1 MISAHI
7 LNKIRHLML
16 IAFPDC
22 LGISRWSQ
30 KFWETLGTRPHPKG
44 AGTPNVPKGGKLTP
58 TNTLWPHALSYQIS
72 LF

>member
-1 MISAHI
+1 
-7 LNKIRHLML
+7 ML

-44 AGTPNVPKGGKLTP
+44 AGTPNVPKGGK
-58 TNTLWPHALSYQIS
+58 HAMAPRIIIPNFVVLDQTVWG
-72 LF
+72 